1 MFGRDPRLP
10 LTELFQHK
18 LRYLGTDETI
28 LSLQALRNMYLII
41 AENLRKARERSGTA
55 YPKNSTKIQQNQLVT
70 LKVHIRKTLDP
81 RYEGTYRVVSIKGN
95 QVEIARNGTVTPTK
109 WAHISHLKPLLRADE
124 IIEQLP
130 KDSTFARK
138 TKLALNP
145 DKIPDLEW
153 KRATKLNT
161 PTS

>member
-1 MFGRDPRLP
+1 MSQGP
-10 LTELFQHK
+10 LCPNLSQKVQKEVSQMANRNLSCAMLYRWFKCK
-18 LRYLGTDETI
+18 L
-28 LSLQALRNMYLII
+28 
-41 AENLRKARERSGTA
+41 KP
-55 YPKNSTKIQQNQLVT
+55 PKNSPKIQQNQLVT

-95 QVEIARNGTVTPTK
+95 QVELARNGTVTPIK
-109 WAHISHLKPLLRADE
+109 WAHISHVKPLLRADE

-130 KDSTFARK
+130 KDSAFARK

-153 KRATKLNT
+153 KRATELNT

>member
-1 MFGRDPRLP
+1 MR
-10 LTELFQHK
+10 
-18 LRYLGTDETI
+18 TI

-41 AENLRKARERSGTA
+41 AEICTRHVREVAQHALKTL
-55 YPKNSTKIQQNQLVT
+55 PKIQQNQLVT

-109 WAHISHLKPLLRADE
+109 WAHISHVKPLLRADE

-130 KDSTFARK
+130 KDSAFARK

-153 KRATKLNT
+153 KRATELNT